1 MRVLVL
7 GATGF
12 IGGQIARAAHTEG
25 WEVRGLRR
33 TPGAVGAVGDLPLR
47 WHEGDLGD
55 GEGLTEAM
63 QGCDVVFH
71 AAGYAAATERSV
83 RRAVREGVSQMRR
96 VLGAARE
103 AGVGRVVYTSSLATI
118 GQPRPG
124 GDRLAD
130 ERDPY
135 VPGSTW
141 NSYYESK
148 WLMELEA
155 LRATRAG
162 LPVVSLCPTAVFGPG
177 DVKPSTSQILLM
189 LAQGRLP
196 AAVDLV
202 TNFVDGRDVALAHV
216 RAVSRGEPGER
227 YILGGHNLNVADMLR
242 EAAEAGGVRA
252 PRRVL
257 SRRAAERLIGLAEAL
272 RLPLT
277 ATMRALPYWQPYDC
291 SKGWEVLGFTPRP
304 FAETARDTIA
314 WFREH
319 GYV

>member
-12 IGGQIARAAHTEG
+12 IGGQIARAAHAEG
-25 WEVRGLRR
+25 WEVHGLRR
-33 TPGAVGAVGDLPLR
+33 TPGAVGAVGDLPLH
-47 WHEGDLGD
+47 WHEGDLASRA
-55 GEGLTEAM
+55 GLVEAM
-63 QGCDVVFH
+63 QGCEVVFH

-83 RRAVREGVSQMRR
+83 RRAVREGVAQSRR
-96 VLGAARE
+96 VFGAARE

-118 GQPRPG
+118 GPPPG
-124 GDRLAD
+124 ADRLAD

-135 VPGSTW
+135 RPGSTW

-162 LPVVSLCPTAVFGPG
+162 LPTVSLCPTAVFGPG

-196 AAVDLV
+196 ASVDIV

-216 RAVSRGEPGER
+216 RAASHGEPGER
-227 YILGGHNLNVADMLR
+227 YIVGGHNLNVTDMLR
-242 EAAEAGGVRA
+242 EAAEAAGVRA
-252 PRRVL
+252 PRLVL
-257 SRRAAERLIGLAEAL
+257 PRRATERLIGLTEAL

-291 SKGWEVLGFTPRP
+291 SKGWETFGLTPRP